1 MVERSALRV
10 SDNERQ
16 AAVDRLR
23 LAHDE
28 GRLDLEEYDRR
39 LAAAYSS
46 VTYGDLDRLFLDL
59 PAAGTASAVHRS
71 AAGAPAPRKAAAVT
85 VPVGGVL
92 ARQPLALRVLW
103 TVYLSVVAINLMV
116 WLLVS
121 LTNGDDVYFWPM
133 WLAVPGVALFV
144 TTAATLAAQKNRPPS
159 TDLDKK

>member
-46 VTYGDLDRLFLDL
+46 VTYGDLDQLFLDL
-59 PAAGTASAVHRS
+59 PAAGTAPVVHRS

-133 WLAVPGVALFV
+133 WLLIPGAALGTV
-144 TTAATLAAQKNRPPS
+144 TAAIDSHRRGR
-159 TDLDKK
+159 

>member
-28 GRLDLEEYDRR
+28 GRLDLDEYDRR
-39 LAAAYSS
+39 LAAAYAS

-59 PAAGTASAVHRS
+59 PAAGTATVVPGRR
-71 AAGAPAPRKAAAVT
+71 PECPPRRKAAAVT
-85 VPVGGVL
+85 VPAGGVL
-92 ARQPLALRVLW
+92 ARQPLALKVLW
-103 TVYLSVVAINLMV
+103 TIYASVVAINLMV

-121 LTNGDDVYFWPM
+121 LGNEDPAYFWPM
-133 WLAVPGVALFV
+133 WLLIPGVALGTV
-144 TTAATLAAQKNRPPS
+144 TVAIDSHRRGR
-159 TDLDKK
+159 

>member
-46 VTYGDLDRLFLDL
+46 VTYGDLDQLFLDL
-59 PAAGTASAVHRS
+59 PAAGTAPVVPRS
-71 AAGAPAPRKAAAVT
+71 AAGVPAPRKAAAVQ

-92 ARQPLALRVLW
+92 LRQPLALRVLW

-121 LTNGDDVYFWPM
+121 LTNGGDVYFWPM
-133 WLAVPGVALFV
+133 WLLIPGAALGTV
-144 TTAATLAAQKNRPPS
+144 TAAIDSHRRGR
-159 TDLDKK
+159 

>member
-1 MVERSALRV
+1 VVERSALRV

-39 LAAAYSS
+39 LAAAYGS

-59 PAAGTASAVHRS
+59 PAAGTAPVVPRS
-71 AAGAPAPRKAAAVT
+71 AARVPAPRKAAAVT

-92 ARQPLALRVLW
+92 ARQPLALKVLW
-103 TVYLSVVAINLMV
+103 TVYASVVAINLMV
-116 WLLVS
+116 WFLVS
-121 LTNGDDVYFWPM
+121 LTNGDTVYFWPM
-133 WLAVPGVALFV
+133 WLLIPGAALGTV
-144 TTAATLAAQKNRPPS
+144 TAAVDSHRRGR
-159 TDLDKK
+159 

>member
-1 MVERSALRV
+1 VVERSALRV
-10 SDNERQ
+10 SDSERQ

-39 LAAAYSS
+39 LADAYAS

-59 PAAGTASAVHRS
+59 PAAGTPMHVP
-71 AAGAPAPRKAAAVT
+71 AGMPAAVA

-92 ARQPLALRVLW
+92 ARQPLALKVLW
-103 TVYLSVVAINLMV
+103 TVYASVVAINLMV

-121 LTNGDDVYFWPM
+121 LGNEDAVYFWPM
-133 WLAVPGVALFV
+133 WLLIPGAALGTV
-144 TTAATLAAQKNRPPS
+144 TASIDAHRRGR
-159 TDLDKK
+159 

>member
-39 LAAAYSS
+39 LAAAYAS

-59 PAAGTASAVHRS
+59 PATGTAPVVPRS
-71 AAGAPAPRKAAAVT
+71 AAGVPAPRKAAAVT

-92 ARQPLALRVLW
+92 ARQPLALKVLW
-103 TVYLSVVAINLMV
+103 TVYASVVAINLMV

-121 LTNGDDVYFWPM
+121 LTNGDAVYFWPM
-133 WLAVPGVALFV
+133 WLLIPGAALGTV
-144 TTAATLAAQKNRPPS
+144 TAAIDAHRRGR
-159 TDLDKK
+159 

>member
-1 MVERSALRV
+1 VVERSALRV

-39 LAAAYSS
+39 LAAAYAS

-59 PAAGTASAVHRS
+59 PATGTAPVVPRS
-71 AAGAPAPRKAAAVT
+71 AAGVPAPRKAAAVT

-92 ARQPLALRVLW
+92 ARQPLALKVLW
-103 TVYLSVVAINLMV
+103 TVYASVVAINLMV

-121 LTNGDDVYFWPM
+121 LTNGDAVYFWPM
-133 WLAVPGVALFV
+133 WLLIPGAALGTV
-144 TTAATLAAQKNRPPS
+144 TAAIDAHRRGR
-159 TDLDKK
+159 

>member
-10 SDNERQ
+10 SDGERQ

-39 LAAAYSS
+39 LAAAYVS
-46 VTYGDLDRLFLDL
+46 VTYGDLDRLFADL
-59 PAAGTASAVHRS
+59 PAAGTPPHVPPGLPARRG
-71 AAGAPAPRKAAAVT
+71 AGT
-85 VPVGGVL
+85 VDTRTLGEMHV
-92 ARQPLALRVLW
+92 ALKVLW
-103 TVYLSVVAINLMV
+103 IIWGAVVGINLTV
-116 WLLVS
+116 WILVGLGS
-121 LTNGDDVYFWPM
+121 GDLPYFWPM

-144 TTAATLAAQKNRPPS
+144 TTAATLAAQRNRPPS